1 MNILGVFYSPKKT
14 VIDAMN
20 KPSLGLS
27 VVLVLAPAFL
37 ALIGNLVYGLKI
49 DFVNFILLLISSLV
63 VWLAFSLVL
72 MLLGYV
78 FGVREK
84 KRHFA
89 GVASSFALVKVLSSA
104 FIIVMMIFIPL
115 TVSGKLLGLTKEF
128 NQGELGT
135 NEFALQFASELQ
147 NNPDAINFIP
157 LIVFALI
164 AFALFVLSLYL
175 YYVIVREFT
184 EFKGA
189 KAFIVWLILMAL
201 MLFFSPTLI

>member
-14 VIDAMN
+14 IIDAMN

-27 VVLVLAPAFL
+27 VVLVLAPAVL
-37 ALIGNLVYGLKI
+37 ALIGNLVYGMKI
-49 DFVNFILLLISSLV
+49 DFVNFILLLISLLV

-72 MLLGYV
+72 MFLGYV

-104 FIIVMMIFIPL
+104 FVIVMMLFIPL
-115 TVSGKLLGLTKEF
+115 TVSGKLLDLTKQL

-135 NEFALQFASELQ
+135 NEFAVQFAAELQ
-147 NNPDAINFIP
+147 QNPNSINLLP
-157 LIVFALI
+157 LVVFALI
-164 AFALFVLSLYL
+164 AFALFILSLYM

-184 EFKGA
+184 EFTGG
-189 KAFIVWLILMAL
+189 KAFIVWLILIAL